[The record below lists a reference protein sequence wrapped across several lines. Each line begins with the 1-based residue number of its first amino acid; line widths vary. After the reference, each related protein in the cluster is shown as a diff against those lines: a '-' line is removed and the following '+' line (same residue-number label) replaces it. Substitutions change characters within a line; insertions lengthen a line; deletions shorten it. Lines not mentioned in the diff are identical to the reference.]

1 MTEFVASRTRPMKTV
16 DLDQFD
22 RAILDRLQVDNQTP
36 ARVLAEQVGLS
47 ESAVLRRMRSLRKN
61 GVIIADVSV
70 VHPAALGT
78 PVTIHVLV
86 SLEREGTAALNA
98 FEQKVR
104 AREEVQGAWY
114 VTGEADFALL
124 LRVGSME
131 AYERFTRE
139 VFHDDPNVRA
149 FRTIVALREVAYFR
163 QPRRKL
169 TGHGPLTRAETPPQ
183 PE

>member
-1 MTEFVASRTRPMKTV
+1 MMKNV
-16 DLDQFD
+16 DLDNFD
-22 RAILDRLQVDNQTP
+22 RALLDRLRVNNQTP

-47 ESAVLRRMRSLRKN
+47 ESAVLRRLRSLRKN
-61 GVIIADVSV
+61 GIIIADISV

-78 PVTIHVLV
+78 PLTIHVLV
-86 SLEREGTAALNA
+86 SLEREGTAALDA

-104 AREEVQGAWY
+104 AREEVQSAWY
-114 VTGEADFALL
+114 VTGEVDFVLL
-124 LRVGSME
+124 LQVSSME

-149 FRTIVALREVAYFR
+149 FRTIIALREVTDFR
-163 QPRRKL
+163 QPRRRQ
-169 TGHGPLTRAETPPQ
+169 TGRGPLSRAGTPLL